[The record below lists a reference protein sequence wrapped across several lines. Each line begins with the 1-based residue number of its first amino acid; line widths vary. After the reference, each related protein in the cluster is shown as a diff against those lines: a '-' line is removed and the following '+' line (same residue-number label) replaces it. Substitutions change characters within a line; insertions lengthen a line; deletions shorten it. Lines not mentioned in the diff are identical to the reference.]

1 MEKKLNRAFTL
12 LEVVLVIM
20 ILAIV
25 LAIAIPN
32 FSRYITDYNIS
43 EQIEKLYS
51 DINYAKFYSVTH
63 QVPVN
68 INISQNQI
76 EISTNQTNSTVIRQY
91 NFSYPMSC
99 SNNTIIALNA
109 FGIAQGLTSCFVT
122 QNNNANPNCIVINSS
137 QISTGRWINGSCQK

>member
-1 MEKKLNRAFTL
+1 MERKLNSAFTL

-51 DINYAKFYSVTH
+51 DINYAKFYSTTH

-68 INISQNQI
+68 INIGQNQT
-76 EISTNQTNSTVIRQY
+76 EISTNQTNSTVITQY
-91 NFSYPMSC
+91 SFSYSMSC
-99 SNNTIIALNA
+99 SSNPIALNA
-109 FGIAQGLTSCFVT
+109 FGIAQGNASCSVT
-122 QNNNANPNCIVINSS
+122 QNNDANPNCIVIEFSK
-137 QISTGRWINGSCQK
+137 ISTGRWINGSCQK